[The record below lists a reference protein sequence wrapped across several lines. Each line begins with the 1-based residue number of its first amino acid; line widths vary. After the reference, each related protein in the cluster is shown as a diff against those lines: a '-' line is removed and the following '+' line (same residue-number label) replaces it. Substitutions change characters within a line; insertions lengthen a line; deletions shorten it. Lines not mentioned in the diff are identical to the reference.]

1 MLIRHW
7 HFLTMILTA
16 LTLYFARSDWLVPA
30 VLIVLSVVPVAAGTV
45 RLAELASGAAITP
58 ENALI

>member
-1 MLIRHW
+1 MLIHHW
-7 HFLTMILTA
+7 RFLIA
-16 LTLYFARSDWLVPA
+16 LMLRFARVEWLVPA
-30 VLIVLSVVPVAAGTV
+30 VLIAFCVVPVVAGIV